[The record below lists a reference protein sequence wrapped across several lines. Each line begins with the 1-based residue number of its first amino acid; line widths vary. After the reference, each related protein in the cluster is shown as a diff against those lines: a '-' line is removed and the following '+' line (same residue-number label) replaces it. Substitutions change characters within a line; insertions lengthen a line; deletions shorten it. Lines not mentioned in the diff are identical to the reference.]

1 MNKFIILFYYYR
13 KAMAI
18 PGILVMLEYFFLGGG
33 MANSILSFD
42 FYILTRA

>member
-1 MNKFIILFYYYR
+1 MNKFIILFNYYR

-18 PGILVMLEYFFLGGG
+18 PGILVMLEHFFGGG